1 MQLFA
6 GTQPAP
12 SAAALQI
19 EKIRDN
25 LFLLRGSGRTVRVGD
40 GSLPTPGTTAAF
52 ITAKGVVL
60 AT

>member
-12 SAAALQI
+12 SAADLQI

-25 LFLLRGSGRTVRVGD
+25 LFLLRGGGRTVRVGD
-40 GSLPTPGTTAAF
+40 VNLPAAGTTAAL